1 MEDTTMQLR
10 NAPKLLLATV
20 FVVAALAA
28 GSDAGK
34 PITVKGYVLD
44 SACAFTKGLE
54 KPISKE
60 CATACAKAGSPLVIL
75 TDDDTIYWPI
85 ADTTPSSGQNEK
97 LLLFA
102 GQKVAAS
109 GKVFQRGGS
118 SALVI
123 EKIEPFIRSEVNSRL
138 AFPSGCVGKGHRPGV
153 FGTNSVLDK
162 SRPKGRRL
170 SLENGRS
177 VGT

>member
-1 MEDTTMQLR
+1 MKLR
-10 NAPKLLLATV
+10 NVSQLLLATL
-20 FVVAALAA
+20 FVAAALAA
-28 GSDAGK
+28 ASAGK
-34 PITVKGYVLD
+34 PVTVKGYVLD

-75 TDDDTIYWPI
+75 TDDGTIYWPI

-97 LLLFA
+97 LLPFA
-102 GQKVAAS
+102 GQKVTAS

-123 EKIEPFIRSEVNSRL
+123 EKIEP
-138 AFPSGCVGKGHRPGV
+138 
-153 FGTNSVLDK
+153 
-162 SRPKGRRL
+162 L
-170 SLENGRS
+170 SKK
-177 VGT
+177 